1 MQRSMKYPEDAPES
15 YMDSDFDDDDDDNYY
30 ASVARTTTL
39 VPSMY
44 PGTDLFRSGGTA
56 TMVESDSDDDPYY
69 SAAES
74 DSDDLDDFLVQT
86 LHEYG
91 VVTAWS
97 NPEYSSDSDEPDHP
111 PLDLDYAWGNP
122 EYSSDSDSS
131 DSDEPDH
138 PPLDLTDPLD
148 LDYAL
153 GNPEYSSD
161 SDEPDHPPLDL
172 TDPLAEARRKRVR
185 VQARQDIAAIL
196 AQLDE
201 QEKMYAHITD
211 LIAPT

>member
-1 MQRSMKYPEDAPES
+1 
-15 YMDSDFDDDDDDNYY
+15 MDSDFDDDDDDNYY

-91 VVTAWS
+91 VVTAW
-97 NPEYSSDSDEPDHP
+97 D
-111 PLDLDYAWGNP
+111 
-122 EYSSDSDSS
+122 
-131 DSDEPDH
+131 
-138 PPLDLTDPLD
+138 
-148 LDYAL
+148 
-153 GNPEYSSD
+153 NPEYSSD